1 VSYRPVLEATAL
13 RSMGGLP
20 DEALDAIV
28 ERVARICLDPF
39 DRMVSMPAPAG
50 RPGGRMAELGDNGFV
65 EFAVDEQA
73 AEVLIYSVVW
83 VG

>member
-1 VSYRPVLEATAL
+1 
-13 RSMGGLP
+13 MGGLP

-39 DRMVSMPAPAG
+39 DRVVSMPAPAS
-50 RPGGRMAELGDNGFV
+50 RPGGRMAELGDEGFI

-73 AEVLIYSVVW
+73 GVVRIYTVAW
-83 VG
+83 IG